1 MRGKAILKHNYVSPI
16 SPATLPTLNGSV
28 PHIVMF
34 WFRKSH
40 TALRVCRRT
49 PNYKPRG
56 KCLLL
61 LPKGEGWD
69 EGVGNTQTLLRLP
82 IFSNPLL
89 LGSRKRVSPTYCD
102 VLVQKIAHST
112 SRLPTTPNYKPRSK
126 CLLLL
131 PKGEGWDEGEGNT
144 QTLLRLPIFPS
155 HLIHLKRVSPTYCDV
170 LVQKIA
176 HSTSRL
182 PHNAKL

>member
-34 WFRKSH
+34 WFRKSL
-40 TALRVCRRT
+40 TTLRVRRTT

-69 EGVGNTQTLLRLP
+69 EGEGNTQTQLRLP
-82 IFSNPLL
+82 HFPSHLTHP
-89 LGSRKRVSPTYCD
+89 KRVSPTYCD

-112 SRLPTTPNYKPRSK
+112 SRLP
-126 CLLLL
+126 
-131 PKGEGWDEGEGNT
+131 
-144 QTLLRLPIFPS
+144 Q
-155 HLIHLKRVSPTYCDV
+155 
-170 LVQKIA
+170 
-176 HSTSRL
+176 
-182 PHNAKL
+182 NAKL